1 MIVICDREASARA
14 RSLRE
19 RILARGF
26 PAAVSPPFS
35 VKELLP
41 GGGIIVWQEAFDD
54 LRRTPCDHVF
64 AAVIGTGFVNTAL
77 NARRVPDT
85 EEAFSMI
92 RTVLP
97 GALGMPEN
105 GTTPFGFYLTPRLFF
120 AEDFAEW
127 RGRMILL
134 TDTERRI
141 LLYLASCSTFSRPAP
156 PEKIAR
162 FCSPES
168 RIGAPGEE
176 NRIAAH
182 IANIN
187 RKFADAAGERILRDR
202 RYAGYYAADIL

>member
-1 MIVICDREASARA
+1 
-14 RSLRE
+14 
-19 RILARGF
+19 
-26 PAAVSPPFS
+26 
-35 VKELLP
+35 
-41 GGGIIVWQEAFDD
+41 
-54 LRRTPCDHVF
+54 
-64 AAVIGTGFVNTAL
+64 
-77 NARRVPDT
+77 
-85 EEAFSMI
+85 
-92 RTVLP
+92 
-97 GALGMPEN
+97 MPEN

-141 LLYLASCSTFSRPAP
+141 LLYLASCSSISRPAP

>member
-19 RILARGF
+19 RILTRGF

-41 GGGIIVWQEAFDD
+41 AGGIIVWQEAFDD
-54 LRRTPCDHVF
+54 LRHTPCDHVF

-77 NARRVPDT
+77 NARRVPDA
-85 EEAFSMI
+85 EEAFAMI

-141 LLYLASCSTFSRPAP
+141 LLYLASCSSFSRPAP

-168 RIGAPGEE
+168 RIGALGEE

>member
-1 MIVICDREASARA
+1 
-14 RSLRE
+14 
-19 RILARGF
+19 
-26 PAAVSPPFS
+26 
-35 VKELLP
+35 
-41 GGGIIVWQEAFDD
+41 
-54 LRRTPCDHVF
+54 
-64 AAVIGTGFVNTAL
+64 
-77 NARRVPDT
+77 
-85 EEAFSMI
+85 
-92 RTVLP
+92 
-97 GALGMPEN
+97 MPEN

-127 RGRMILL
+127 RGRMIHL
-134 TDTERRI
+134 TATERRI
-141 LLYLASCSTFSRPAP
+141 LLYLASCSAFARPAP